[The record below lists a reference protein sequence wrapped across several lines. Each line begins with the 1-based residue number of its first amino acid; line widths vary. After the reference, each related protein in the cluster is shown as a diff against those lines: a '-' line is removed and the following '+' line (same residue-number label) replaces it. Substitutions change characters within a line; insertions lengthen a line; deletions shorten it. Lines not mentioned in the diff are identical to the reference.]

1 MQTKNTMGEVIG
13 VVRRAWTAKSLSALI
28 VFLGWG
34 CLWAGPWAGA
44 QPAADEPL
52 SYRELFE
59 EVWTVVAENFVG
71 PAPGVDWFAVRDEYE
86 RKVTSARSDEEAY
99 RYLAEMVAL
108 LGDPLTVLR
117 TPQEV
122 EAALAA
128 DDPSRYEGV
137 GMMLLEYSDGT
148 IVVSEVF
155 DGGPARRA
163 GIRKGSRLV
172 AVDGAPVAGKSVT
185 EVVQAIKG
193 PAGSTVA
200 LTVADPQGSERTY
213 SVRRA
218 QISLAAEV
226 KSNRLAG
233 GIGYLAIPSFSQGT
247 EVQVLSHLRRLYRT
261 NGLIIDLRNLDGAA
275 HPGSFLR
282 IAGLFTDEPLGA
294 LYTRRGLLLLQ
305 PDRAW
310 QGGTGTLGVPPP
322 TRLDFW
328 EKPIAI
334 IVDGTTA
341 LSQFAVALVTGLRE
355 SGKAVVVGRG
365 TGPALGVGT
374 GQGVRELE
382 GGGLLFVANS
392 QLVSLREQRVIDA
405 LDVDRVVTF
414 DQAYLEAW
422 YRGEDLDI
430 ETARQAVI
438 ELTSR

>member
-1 MQTKNTMGEVIG
+1 M
-13 VVRRAWTAKSLSALI
+13 
-28 VFLGWG
+28 
-34 CLWAGPWAGA
+34 
-44 QPAADEPL
+44 
-52 SYRELFE
+52 
-59 EVWTVVAENFVG
+59 
-71 PAPGVDWFAVRDEYE
+71 
-86 RKVTSARSDEEAY
+86 
-99 RYLAEMVAL
+99 
-108 LGDPLTVLR
+108 
-117 TPQEV
+117 
-122 EAALAA
+122 
-128 DDPSRYEGV
+128 
-137 GMMLLEYSDGT
+137 
-148 IVVSEVF
+148 
-155 DGGPARRA
+155 
-163 GIRKGSRLV
+163 
-172 AVDGAPVAGKSVT
+172 
-185 EVVQAIKG
+185 
-193 PAGSTVA
+193 
-200 LTVADPQGSERTY
+200 
-213 SVRRA
+213 
-218 QISLAAEV
+218 
-226 KSNRLAG
+226 
-233 GIGYLAIPSFSQGT
+233 
-247 EVQVLSHLRRLYRT
+247 
-261 NGLIIDLRNLDGAA
+261 IIDLRNLDGAA

-328 EKPIAI
+328 EKPIRDHRRRDNGL
-334 IVDGTTA
+334 VE
-341 LSQFAVALVTGLRE
+341 FAVALVTGSE

-392 QLVSLREQRVIDA
+392 QLVSLREQRVIDT